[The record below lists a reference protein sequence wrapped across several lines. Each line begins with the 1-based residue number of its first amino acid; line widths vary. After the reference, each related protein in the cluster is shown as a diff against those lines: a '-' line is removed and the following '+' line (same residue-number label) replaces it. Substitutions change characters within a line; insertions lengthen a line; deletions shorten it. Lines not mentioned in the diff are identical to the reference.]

1 MGWQSFKIK
10 WIVWP
15 NPIPICRRS
24 ISRMIIS
31 TFRESMTN
39 LSAESPSFIS
49 QDSMIFS
56 VQKDCQRQRDEDW
69 IMKEPELISTPKA
82 EGLVSRL
89 GRRIGPAGGRVQK
102 RRGQPRVRRVF

>member
-39 LSAESPSFIS
+39 LSAESPSVIRYRV
-49 QDSMIFS
+49 MIFS
-56 VQKDCQRQRDEDW
+56 VQKDSQRQREYDL
-69 IMKEPELISTPKA
+69 IMKEAELVSTPKA
-82 EGLVSRL
+82 EGLVSRFCRL
-89 GRRIGPAGGRVQK
+89 ICHQGCRLLK
-102 RRGQPRVRRVF
+102 